1 MFCESH
7 ELLKTLCQIW
17 FFNHISF
24 VWAFLDMYLWDLIK
38 YFICEKN
45 FMSFGY
51 VLREI
56 QVSKVLTLVLK
67 LVSFESDNSLW
78 SSSIKLKNLID
89 IKNTFNVSPK
99 ISKILEVLKASC
111 KSFCFQV
118 LVWGDF
124 KEVARSFILRS

>member
-1 MFCESH
+1 MFCESY

-124 KEVARSFILRS
+124 KEVARSFILWS

>member
-1 MFCESH
+1 
-7 ELLKTLCQIW
+7 
-17 FFNHISF
+17 
-24 VWAFLDMYLWDLIK
+24 
-38 YFICEKN
+38 
-45 FMSFGY
+45 
-51 VLREI
+51 
-56 QVSKVLTLVLK
+56 
-67 LVSFESDNSLW
+67 LW